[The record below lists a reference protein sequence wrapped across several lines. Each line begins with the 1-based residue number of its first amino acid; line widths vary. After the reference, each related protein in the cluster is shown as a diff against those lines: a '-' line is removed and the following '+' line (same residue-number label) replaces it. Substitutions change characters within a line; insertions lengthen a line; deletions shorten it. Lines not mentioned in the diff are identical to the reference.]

1 MLRAPAQV
9 QWVRLLAICR
19 PDAMPGIHR
28 SACKTT
34 PRRREGRQSQAG
46 LPQNFGFSMLIT
58 AFCDRSPISVVVL
71 QNYCHAT
78 AALWEL
84 QAGILR
90 SF

>member
-1 MLRAPAQV
+1 VINSLISIVV
-9 QWVRLLAICR
+9 Q
-19 PDAMPGIHR
+19 
-28 SACKTT
+28 
-34 PRRREGRQSQAG
+34 
-46 LPQNFGFSMLIT
+46 
-58 AFCDRSPISVVVL
+58 